1 MSEEKKKTVIEVMEE
16 TLKSEDDLYSEAET
30 MEEQQFH
37 INNMVKLSQAITEA
51 KKVEN
56 DRYKT
61 DVEAELK
68 DKMNQRDNE
77 VKKQIADDD
86 RKQRQTQMIADK
98 SEAALTIGLNV
109 AKVVTTAAATGAIL
123 ACECNGYTPGQS
135 KAFRSLDGLGKLF
148 IKSKF

>member
-1 MSEEKKKTVIEVMEE
+1 MEKKSIIEVMED
-16 TLKSEDDLYSEAET
+16 TLRSEDDLYSESET
-30 MEEQQFH
+30 TEEAITH

-68 DKMNQRDNE
+68 DRMNERDNQ
-77 VKKQIADDD
+77 VKKDIADAD

-98 SEAALTIGLNV
+98 SESALTIGLNV
-109 AKVVTTAAATGAIL
+109 AKVAATAAVTGAIL
-123 ACECNGYTPGQS
+123 NCECNGYTPGQS
-135 KAFRSLDGLGKLF
+135 KAFRSLSDLGKLVIGKRF
-148 IKSKF
+148 